1 MRAPILIIKLGDTS
15 PEIAAAHGDF
25 EDWVRAGLDAAGTG
39 LPVEV
44 LDPRADAGATLP
56 RIIGVASSA
65 GASASAGGNMRAGA
79 DAHAEA
85 HAGGARADAGAGVS
99 ATGGDAGAIAA
110 AGVVLT
116 GSHAMVTDR
125 EPWSE
130 ATARWLARL
139 VAADAAPVL
148 GICYGHQLL
157 AHALG
162 GEAGWHPR
170 GDELGNAAIRLRPEA
185 DDDALFAGFPR
196 VFSAAVSHSQTVPR
210 LPPGA
215 VLLAENDFEPH
226 HAFRVGARAWG
237 VQFHPEFSADISRLY
252 LDCAGA
258 GLRAEGRDLAAVRAG
273 IEATPFAASVLPRF
287 ARIAAAGAGHG
298 ATDVTRL

>member
-1 MRAPILIIKLGDTS
+1 MSEPILVIKLGDTFGR
-15 PEIAAAHGDF
+15 IAAVHGDF
-25 EDWVRAGLDAAGTG
+25 EHWVRAGLDEAGVD
-39 LPVEV
+39 LSVAV
-44 LDPRADAGATLP
+44 VDPRAD
-56 RIIGVASSA
+56 
-65 GASASAGGNMRAGA
+65 
-79 DAHAEA
+79 D
-85 HAGGARADAGAGVS
+85 GAGLARHES
-99 ATGGDAGAIAA
+99 P
-110 AGVVLT
+110 AGVVVT

-139 VAADAAPVL
+139 VANEVPVL

-185 DDDALFAGFPR
+185 AGDALFAGFPR
-196 VFSAAVSHSQTVPR
+196 VFSAAVSHSQTVLR

-226 HAFRVGARAWG
+226 HAFRIGACAWG

-252 LDCAGA
+252 LDCTEA
-258 GLRAEGRDLAAVRAG
+258 GLRAEGRDVAALRAG
-273 IEATPFAASVLPRF
+273 IEETPLAASVLPRF
-287 ARIAAAGAGHG
+287 ARIAAARGR
-298 ATDVTRL
+298 V